1 MCYMLLLT
9 GVEYEANWPNVL
21 LENDFTVGDITGVAI
36 NSAGNLIVL
45 HRGSYRFK
53 DTDFR

>member
-1 MCYMLLLT
+1 VTLFLT

-21 LENDFTVGDITGVAI
+21 LENDFTIGDITGVAI
-36 NSAGNLIVL
+36 NSAGNIILL

-53 DTDFR
+53 DVDFR